1 MWSKTVT
8 AFLLSVK
15 IRGDRAEPGPRED
28 GARMGKRRR
37 GRFGLWFAFPVPLL
51 LMFVDMA
58 EDWAILL
65 TPFVNNKTAGRV
77 AKLAWAGV
85 RASMALALEL
95 CFETGP
101 TDFVD
106 IDVRKRDENVRV
118 RILTR

>member
-15 IRGDRAEPGPRED
+15 IRGGGRADSGLRE
-28 GARMGKRRR
+28 AEAEKKRRDK
-37 GRFGLWFAFPVPLL
+37 FGLWFALPVPLL

-65 TPFVNNKTAGRV
+65 TPFVNSKAAGRT
-77 AKLAWAGV
+77 AKLAWAGL
-85 RASMALALEL
+85 RAAMAVALEL

-101 TDFVD
+101 TDFVNV
-106 IDVRKRDENVRV
+106 DVRSNDELVRV